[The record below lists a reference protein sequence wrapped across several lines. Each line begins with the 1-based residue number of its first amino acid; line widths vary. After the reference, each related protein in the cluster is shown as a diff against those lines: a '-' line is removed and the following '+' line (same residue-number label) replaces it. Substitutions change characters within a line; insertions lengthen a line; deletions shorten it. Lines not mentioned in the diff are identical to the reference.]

1 MKRIGLF
8 LVTNIAVILVLSIAM
23 RLLGADIYLAQQG
36 YNYQALLVFSAVFGM
51 GGAFISLSI
60 SKWAAK
66 RSTGAQVIEQPA
78 NETERWLLSTVEH
91 QARQVGIG
99 MPEVAIFPSPEPN
112 AFATGA
118 KRDAALVAVSEGLLQ
133 QMTRDEI
140 EAVLAHE
147 ISHVAN
153 GDMVTMTLIQ
163 GVLNTFVL
171 FLSRIIGGI
180 VNRVVF
186 RSNSNYGIG
195 YFVSVIITQLVLG
208 ILASFIVAWFSRYRE
223 FRADAGSAKLAGRH
237 KMIAALERLK
247 RAHAPAQLPKELN
260 AFGIFGGGQGGL
272 MQRLRMSHPPLDERI
287 RSLREANIHS

>member
-140 EAVLAHE
+140 EAVLAH
-147 ISHVAN
+147 
-153 GDMVTMTLIQ
+153 
-163 GVLNTFVL
+163 
-171 FLSRIIGGI
+171 
-180 VNRVVF
+180 
-186 RSNSNYGIG
+186 
-195 YFVSVIITQLVLG
+195 
-208 ILASFIVAWFSRYRE
+208 
-223 FRADAGSAKLAGRH
+223 
-237 KMIAALERLK
+237 
-247 RAHAPAQLPKELN
+247 
-260 AFGIFGGGQGGL
+260 
-272 MQRLRMSHPPLDERI
+272 
-287 RSLREANIHS
+287 

>member
-8 LVTNIAVILVLSIAM
+8 LATNLAVVLVLSIAM
-23 RLLGADIYLAQQG
+23 RLLGADIYLSQQG
-36 YNYQALLVFSAVFGM
+36 YNYQALLIFSAVFGM
-51 GGAFISLSI
+51 GGAFISLAI

-78 NETERWLLSTVEH
+78 NETERWLLSTVER
-91 QARQVGIG
+91 QARQAGIG

-118 KRDAALVAVSEGLLQ
+118 KRDAALVAVSAGLLQ
-133 QMTRDEI
+133 QMNRDEV

-153 GDMVTMTLIQ
+153 GDMVTMTLLQ

-180 VNRVVF
+180 VNRAVF

-195 YFVSVIITQLVLG
+195 YFISVIVTQLLLG
-208 ILASFIVAWFSRYRE
+208 ILASFIVGWFSRYRE

-237 KMIAALERLK
+237 KMIGALERLK
-247 RAHAPAQLPKELN
+247 SAHGPAQLPKELN
-260 AFGIFGGGQGGL
+260 AFGISGGGKGGL
-272 MQRLRMSHPPLDERI
+272 MQRLQMSHPPLDERI
-287 RSLREANIHS
+287 KRLRETNIHN